1 MTRVV
6 YRDFKSFHDE
16 TYYCGCSEDNLS
28 DKTCIEKEWFC
39 NKCNQFIEVVL
50 DGDNGENIIFNRIK
64 ANKIE
69 VDMRVNVDI
78 YKIYEFHYVLG
89 INALENGKLGIGLEG
104 YGRINVDKNYFI
116 NCRVDDN

>member
-1 MTRVV
+1 
-6 YRDFKSFHDE
+6 
-16 TYYCGCSEDNLS
+16 
-28 DKTCIEKEWFC
+28 
-39 NKCNQFIEVVL
+39 
-50 DGDNGENIIFNRIK
+50 
-64 ANKIE
+64 
-69 VDMRVNVDI
+69 MRVNVDI